1 MSDDELREVTTELL
15 SRVEKRQKCLSRD
28 VNVVVV
34 YVVCRSELLQSDHG
48 DNGDGDDYGNS
59 DSHVENNTER
69 ME

>member
-15 SRVEKRQKCLSRD
+15 SRVEKRHKWISLD

-34 YVVCRSELLQSDHG
+34 YIVCRSELLELL
-48 DNGDGDDYGNS
+48 DYENS
-59 DSHVENNTER
+59 DSDVENNTER

>member
-15 SRVEKRQKCLSRD
+15 SRVEKRQKWISRD

-34 YVVCRSELLQSDHG
+34 YVVCRSELLESDHADHG
-48 DNGDGDDYGNS
+48 DGDEYENS
-59 DSHVENNTER
+59 DSDVENNTER